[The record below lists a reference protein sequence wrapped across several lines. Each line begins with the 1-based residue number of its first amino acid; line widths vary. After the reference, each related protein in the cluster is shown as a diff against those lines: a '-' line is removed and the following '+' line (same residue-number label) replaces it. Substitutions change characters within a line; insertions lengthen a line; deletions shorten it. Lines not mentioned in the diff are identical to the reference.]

1 MLNDIRSILQNL
13 NNAKNWSLQVL
24 QIKPSK
30 RAGTEYTVREIIFDP
45 AGRLE
50 EFVSEVSELY
60 IGAKGCFDAKFVNLS
75 EYDGS
80 ANGKTIYKLNGTSP
94 LIASEYNSL
103 MQALANPNS
112 EVDPFE
118 MKARA
123 SVLVGQFERDE
134 TIIPIKLI
142 SMQNPITMLKHRFMQ
157 NKGAFQELDKKVLT
171 LRPTIDVL
179 IYGNEVYLFTL
190 NGENLFNME
199 RSYKVLCSDY
209 IAKVQESEIVV
220 NIEKFSSVAG
230 SGHNP
235 RRFVS
240 YNQSH
245 LEKLKNAS
253 TRRKIAT
260 KFSIPMDG
268 GKFDTNQEG
277 VTEKIVKI
285 LCDKGMVDPFES
297 LWKFQVQRNG
307 NEATICQ

>member
-30 RAGTEYTVREIIFDP
+30 RAGTEYTGREITFDP

-60 IGAKGCFDAKFVNLS
+60 IGAKGCFDAKFVHLS

-123 SVLVGQFERDE
+123 SVLIGQFERDE

-157 NKGAFQELDKKVLT
+157 NKGAFQKLDKKVLT

-297 LWKFQVQRNG
+297 LPMEVPSAKKW
-307 NEATICQ
+307 E

>member
-30 RAGTEYTVREIIFDP
+30 RAGTEYTGREITFDP

-118 MKARA
+118 MKSRA
-123 SVLVGQFERDE
+123 SVLIGQFERDE

-157 NKGAFQELDKKVLT
+157 NKGAFQELDKTVLT

-297 LWKFQVQRNG
+297 LPMEVPSAKKW
-307 NEATICQ
+307 E

>member
-30 RAGTEYTVREIIFDP
+30 RAGTEYTGREITFDP
-45 AGRLE
+45 ASRLE

-123 SVLVGQFERDE
+123 SVLIGQFERDE

-297 LWKFQVQRNG
+297 LPMEVPSAKKW
-307 NEATICQ
+307 E

>member
-30 RAGTEYTVREIIFDP
+30 RAGTEYTGREITFDP

-123 SVLVGQFERDE
+123 SVLIGQFERDE

-157 NKGAFQELDKKVLT
+157 NKGAFQDLDKKVLT

-297 LWKFQVQRNG
+297 LPMEVPSAKKW
-307 NEATICQ
+307 E

>member
-30 RAGTEYTVREIIFDP
+30 RAGTEYTGREIIFDP

-112 EVDPFE
+112 EDDPFE

-157 NKGAFQELDKKVLT
+157 NKGAFQEIDKKVLT

-297 LWKFQVQRNG
+297 LPMEVPSAKKW
-307 NEATICQ
+307 E